1 MKNMNGMMTDCR
13 WCGTKNIPVHEKSN
27 ARGYGYY
34 GVCPKCHRETVV
46 EEVDLTREHARD
58 HRPDYDT
65 ERMRKEMRTYHI
77 RGTKQNLD
85 TLEHFLRHAEY
96 LGSIGASRNLLL
108 RIDGDGFGQLQ
119 IFDVNGEKINRE
131 KYNTK
136 QDLGQGALVGIYD
149 IE

>member
-1 MKNMNGMMTDCR
+1 MTEMITDCR
-13 WCGTKNIPVHEKSN
+13 WCGHQNIPVKE
-27 ARGYGYY
+27 RGTDKGYEY
-34 GVCPKCHRETVV
+34 YAVCPECHKTTIV
-46 EEVDLTREHARD
+46 ERVDLTREHARD
-58 HRPDYDT
+58 RRPDYDT

-85 TLEHFLRHAEY
+85 TLEQFLRHAEY

-119 IFDVNGEKINRE
+119 IFDVNGEKINRDR
-131 KYNTK
+131 YNTK
-136 QDLGQGALVGIYD
+136 QDLGEGALVGIYD

>member
-1 MKNMNGMMTDCR
+1 MTEMITDCR
-13 WCGTKNIPVHEKSN
+13 WCGHQNIPVKERSTNK
-27 ARGYGYY
+27 GYEYY
-34 GVCPKCHRETVV
+34 ATCSKCHRETIV
-46 EEVDLTREHARD
+46 EKVDLTREHARD
-58 HRPDYDT
+58 RRPDYDT

-85 TLEHFLRHAEY
+85 TLEQFLRHAEY

-119 IFDVNGEKINRE
+119 IFDVNGEKINRDR
-131 KYNTK
+131 YNTK
-136 QDLGQGALVGIYD
+136 QDLGEGALVGIYD

>member
-1 MKNMNGMMTDCR
+1 MTEIITDCR
-13 WCGTKNIPVHEKSN
+13 WCGYQNISVKE
-27 ARGYGYY
+27 RGTDNGYEY
-34 GVCPKCHRETVV
+34 YAVCPKCRKTTIV
-46 EEVDLTREHARD
+46 EKVDLTREHPNRES
-58 HRPDYDT
+58 DYDT

-77 RGTKQNLD
+77 KGTKQNLD

-119 IFDVNGEKINRE
+119 IFDVNGEKINRDR
-131 KYNTK
+131 YNTK

>member
-1 MKNMNGMMTDCR
+1 MTEMMTDCR
-13 WCGTKNIPVHEKSN
+13 WCGHKNIPVHEKAN

-34 GVCPKCHRETVV
+34 GDCPKCHKETVV
-46 EEVDLTREHARD
+46 DEVDLTREHIIRE
-58 HRPDYDT
+58 PDYST
-65 ERMRKEMRTYHI
+65 ERMRKETRTYSI
-77 RGTKQNLD
+77 RGTKENLD

-131 KYNTK
+131 RYNTEQK
-136 QDLGQGALVGIYD
+136 LDQGALVGIYD